1 MLTEPEKTFLDRL
14 AARAKTQ
21 QRLALRAKILLA
33 LDEGHSVSAVARDL
47 KMVRNT
53 VKKWRDRWLN
63 AQDRLTKTQ
72 QDDQAAFG
80 ALALAVLDDAAR
92 KGRPADFT
100 PEQITQIVVISCE
113 PPEQSGR
120 PITHW
125 THSELADEAIKRGI
139 VAQISPRS
147 AGRFLKRG
155 RKAMSHRQQA
165 ASEPVLAQLTSE
177 PKTPTALTRPSRRSV
192 PCT

>member
-1 MLTEPEKTFLDRL
+1 MLSEPEKTFLDRL
-14 AARAKTQ
+14 AARAKTE

-33 LDEGHSVSAVARDL
+33 LDQGHSVSAVARDL
-47 KMVRNT
+47 KIVRNT
-53 VKKWRDRWLN
+53 VKKWRDRWLA
-63 AQDRLTKTQ
+63 AQDRLTKAQ
-72 QDDQAAFG
+72 QDDEAAFE

-92 KGRPADFT
+92 RGRPADFT

-125 THSELADEAIKRGI
+125 THRELADEAIKRGI

-155 RKAMSHRQQA
+155 RSQT
-165 ASEPVLAQLTSE
+165 ASEPVLAQ
-177 PKTPTALTRPSRRSV
+177 
-192 PCT
+192 

>member
-1 MLTEPEKTFLDRL
+1 MLTDIEKTFLERL
-14 AARAKTQ
+14 ANRTKTQ
-21 QRLALRAKILLA
+21 QRLALRAKILLN
-33 LDEGHSVSAVARDL
+33 LDQGLSVSAVARNL
-47 KMVRNT
+47 HIVRNT

-72 QDDQAAFG
+72 QSDEVAFG
-80 ALALAVLDDAAR
+80 ALALAMLDDAPR
-92 KGRPADFT
+92 SGKPAEFT

-125 THSELADEAIKRGI
+125 THRELADEAVKRGI

-155 RKAMSHRQQA
+155 RSQA
-165 ASEPVLAQLTSE
+165 ASEPVLAH
-177 PKTPTALTRPSRRSV
+177 
-192 PCT
+192 

>member
-33 LDEGHSVSAVARDL
+33 LDQGHSVSAVARDL
-47 KMVRNT
+47 KIVRNT

-155 RKAMSHRQQA
+155 RSQT
-165 ASEPVLAQLTSE
+165 ASEPVLAQ
-177 PKTPTALTRPSRRSV
+177 
-192 PCT
+192 